1 MPDTVIILFNLDTDS
16 RNKTNSIA
24 KNVDRALVKKVLMLG
39 SKDFDTINNRDIHD
53 NYKDDIY
60 LNENKREKNLS
71 YTYSTNILK
80 TWIGEKRGIS

>member
-16 RNKTNSIA
+16 KNKTNSIA

>member
-80 TWIGEKRGIS
+80 T

>member
-1 MPDTVIILFNLDTDS
+1 
-16 RNKTNSIA
+16 
-24 KNVDRALVKKVLMLG
+24 MLG

-71 YTYSTNILK
+71 YTYSTNSLK
-80 TWIGEKRGIS
+80 TWVGEKKGIS